1 MAVRLFVG
9 NLPYSATEA
18 ALREHF
24 SAIGPLSYIYLP
36 LDRESGKPRGF
47 AFVEFSERAQADEAI
62 RKFNN
67 QLFMGRPLAVNE
79 ARERED
85 RPQGATSRPY
95 TPNRELPDL
104 PGSTERPAAG
114 RSFGPDAAPRRT
126 FRKPG
131 GRGGKGDRA
140 PKQPIRERPGGRFF
154 GEDADESI
162 EDDLMDDNFASRV
175 DDENDLEGDDSAN
188 RAEDS
193 EIE

>member
-9 NLPYSATEA
+9 NLPYTATEA

-24 SAIGPLSYIYLP
+24 SVIGPLSYVYLP
-36 LDRESGKPRGF
+36 IDRETGKPRGF
-47 AFVEFSERAQADEAI
+47 AFVEFNDKAQADEAI

-85 RPQGATSRPY
+85 RPQGSPSRPY
-95 TPNRELPDL
+95 IPSRDPLEP
-104 PGSTERPAAG
+104 PGSTERPAS

-162 EDDLMDDNFASRV
+162 EDDLMGDNFASRV
-175 DDENDLEGDDSAN
+175 DDEGNPDGDDSTD

-193 EIE
+193 EKE

>member
-9 NLPYSATEA
+9 NLPYTATEA
-18 ALREHF
+18 ALRELF
-24 SAIGPLSYIYLP
+24 STIAPLSYIYLP
-36 LDRESGKPRGF
+36 IDRESGKPRGF
-47 AFVEFSERAQADEAI
+47 AFVEFAERAQADEAI

-85 RPQGATSRPY
+85 RPQAGSPSRPPPFSRPPAEQ
-95 TPNRELPDL
+95 T
-104 PGSTERPAAG
+104 GTTERGG

-131 GRGGKGDRA
+131 ARGGKSADRA

-154 GEDADESI
+154 GDDADESI
-162 EDDLMDDNFASRV
+162 DDDLSGDNFASRV
-175 DDENDLEGDDSAN
+175 DDV
-188 RAEDS
+188 ED
-193 EIE
+193 E

>member
-9 NLPYSATEA
+9 NLPYSATES

-24 SAIGPLSYIYLP
+24 AAVGPLSYIYLP
-36 LDRESGKPRGF
+36 VDRETGKPRGF
-47 AFVEFSERAQADEAI
+47 AFVEFGDRAQAEEAI

-85 RPQGATSRPY
+85 RPQASPPRSY
-95 TPNRELPDL
+95 TPSREFAEPL
-104 PGSTERPAAG
+104 STDRPVS
-114 RSFGPDAAPRRT
+114 RNFGPDAAPRRT

-131 GRGGKGDRA
+131 GRGGKGERA

-154 GEDADESI
+154 G
-162 EDDLMDDNFASRV
+162 DDSDDGLDDDFSGDNFASRV
-175 DDENDLEGDDSAN
+175 SDTADVGDDNFAGQDDDQGN
-188 RAEDS
+188 E
-193 EIE
+193 

>member
-36 LDRESGKPRGF
+36 IDRDSGKPRGF
-47 AFVEFSERAQADEAI
+47 AFVEFSERAQAEEAI
-62 RKFNN
+62 RKLNN

-85 RPQGATSRPY
+85 RPQGSPSRPY
-95 TPNRELPDL
+95 APTRELPE
-104 PGSTERPAAG
+104 PGTTEKAG

-131 GRGGKGDRA
+131 GKGGKGDRA

-154 GEDADESI
+154 GEDADEST
-162 EDDLMDDNFASRV
+162 EDDLSSDNFASRV
-175 DDENDLEGDDSAN
+175 DDEGDLEGDGSAN
-188 RAEDS
+188 RVEDS
-193 EIE
+193 ENE

>member
-47 AFVEFSERAQADEAI
+47 AFVEFSERAQAEEAI

-85 RPQGATSRPY
+85 RPQGAPSRPY
-95 TPNRELPDL
+95 IPSRDPLEP
-104 PGSTERPAAG
+104 PGGGERPAG

-131 GRGGKGDRA
+131 GRGGKGERA
-140 PKQPIRERPGGRFF
+140 PTQPIRERPGGRFF
-154 GEDADESI
+154 GEDADESAD
-162 EDDLMDDNFASRV
+162 DDLLGDNFASRV
-175 DDENDLEGDDSAN
+175 DDEDDLGGDDLATHP
-188 RAEDS
+188 EDS
-193 EIE
+193 ENK